1 MKKKIYLAAAALMI
15 VATLGIGSAM
25 AYFTTYVLADGGVK
39 VSMGSTVTVPQEKV
53 EEGQKFIQIKNEGNY
68 DCWVRIKV
76 FAGAEHEFVY
86 ADESGKWTP
95 GADDY
100 YYYSDIVPVDG
111 LTDELKVTISELLA
125 EDEDSETNESF
136 NVIVV
141 QECTPVL
148 FDENGEAYAD
158 WSANAEILN
167 GEVE

>member
-1 MKKKIYLAAAALMI
+1 MKKKFYLAAAALAL
-15 VATLGIGSAM
+15 VATLGIGNAM

-39 VSMGSTVTVPQEKV
+39 LSMGSTVTIPQEKV
-53 EEGQKFIQIKNEGNY
+53 ENGQKIIQVANEGDY
-68 DCWVRIKV
+68 ECWVRIKV
-76 FAGAEHEFVY
+76 FAGSEHEFVY

-111 LTDELKVTISELLA
+111 LTDELKVTITELLGT
-125 EDEDSETNESF
+125 DEDPETSEAF

-148 FDENGEAYAD
+148 YDEAGEAYAD

-167 GEVE
+167 KEVE